1 MPEDKIIY
9 NDYWERIIEKNKTIQ
24 ELNKYKIV
32 VDYLREELLKSNLPI
47 ESVRHVFS
55 ILNFVE
61 DEDCCNDSYFYPEE
75 LINKDLKRIL
85 EVI

>member
-1 MPEDKIIY
+1 MLEDKIIY
-9 NDYWERIIEKNKTIQ
+9 NDYWERIIEKDKTIQ

-55 ILNFVE
+55 ILNFAE
-61 DEDCCNDSYFYPEE
+61 DEDCRNDSYFYPEE

-85 EVI
+85 EMI

>member
-1 MPEDKIIY
+1 MPEEKIIY

-24 ELNKYKIV
+24 ELDKYKIV

-75 LINKDLKRIL
+75 LINKELKRIL

>member
-1 MPEDKIIY
+1 MLEDNIFY

-24 ELNKYKIV
+24 ELNNYKIV
-32 VDYLREELLKSNLPI
+32 VDYLREELLKSDLPI

-55 ILNFVE
+55 ILNFIE
-61 DEDCCNDSYFYPEE
+61 DETCCNDSYFYPEE
-75 LINKDLKRIL
+75 IINKDLKRIL

>member
-24 ELNKYKIV
+24 ELNNYKIV
-32 VDYLREELLKSNLPI
+32 VEYLREELLKSNLPI

-75 LINKDLKRIL
+75 LINKELKRIL